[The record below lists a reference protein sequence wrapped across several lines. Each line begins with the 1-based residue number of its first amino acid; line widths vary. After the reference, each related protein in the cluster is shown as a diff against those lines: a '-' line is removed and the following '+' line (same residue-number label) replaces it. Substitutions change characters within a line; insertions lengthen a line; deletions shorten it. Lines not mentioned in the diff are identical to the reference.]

1 MAILFIKRLKGYGGS
16 NMPTWI
22 EVIIRTLVA
31 VVILFLI
38 TKMLGK
44 RQVSQLSLFEYITGI
59 TIGSLAAYVSLELDS
74 SWHLGIISLLVWG
87 GVSLGIEFLQLKSK
101 KARDLIDGK
110 ATVLIQK
117 GKILEDELK
126 KERITTD
133 ELLELLRKKD
143 VFQVADVEFAVME
156 PSGDMSV
163 LLKKENR
170 PLTAK
175 DLDITVG
182 SEDEPKT
189 VIMDGKMMSEGLL
202 ASGFQQEW
210 IHRELEKLGVELEEV
225 FLGQVDSMGQLQIDL
240 YDDQLEVPKRNQ
252 ALLLLATLKQ
262 CEADLTTFALSTQ
275 NEIAKDQYEYCARR
289 MNQVVKEVSPY
300 LKR

>member
-1 MAILFIKRLKGYGGS
+1 
-16 NMPTWI
+16 MPTWI

>member
-1 MAILFIKRLKGYGGS
+1 
-16 NMPTWI
+16 MPTWI

-275 NEIAKDQYEYCARR
+275 NEIAKDQSEYCARR
-289 MNQVVKEVSPY
+289 MTQVVKEVSPY